1 MEAPTLE
8 RLRHAPGYDA
18 PERTQTVSRVAYRVH
33 TPFEAMHNRGDITE
47 AQFGAAKKLTRHY
60 LGAMGVRVGDGYGAD
75 NLEGEESAVYHGQM
89 VAQAGKAILSHE
101 YRGLTQ
107 LIEETADLES
117 IGRAWLGC
125 KNAPQARTAGKA
137 LVISGLERLAL
148 YWRLKERAP

>member
-8 RLRHAPGYDA
+8 RLRHSPSYDA
-18 PERTQTVSRVAYRVH
+18 PERSQTVNRPAYRVH

-47 AQFGAAKKLTRHY
+47 PQFNAARKLTRHY
-60 LGAMGVRVGDGYGAD
+60 LGAMGVRVGDGIGMD

-89 VAQAGKAILSHE
+89 VAQAGKAILCHE
-101 YRGLTQ
+101 YRGLIA
-107 LIEETADLES
+107 LVEETADIEAV
-117 IGRAWLGC
+117 GRSWLGC

>member
-18 PERTQTVSRVAYRVH
+18 PERTQTVSRVAYRMH
-33 TPFEAMHNRGDITE
+33 TPFEAMWNRGDITE
-47 AQFGAAKKLTRHY
+47 PQFNAARKLTRHY

-89 VAQAGKAILSHE
+89 VAQAAKHLLPCE
-101 YRGLTQ
+101 YRGLVS
-107 LIEETADLES
+107 LIEECADLETV
-117 IGRAWLGC
+117 GRTWLGC
-125 KNAPQARTAGKA
+125 RSKPQAITAGKA
-137 LVISGLERLAL
+137 LTIIGLERLAL